1 VKVIVA
7 DDVTAVGRFVARLV
21 EQAAPSVLGVAT
33 GSSPEPA
40 YRELVAA
47 RRLAAST
54 HLCLLDEYVGLPSSH
69 PQRYRKVI
77 QRELAGPL
85 GIDHVHAPDVD
96 ADDLDDAATEYEQL
110 LDELGGVD
118 VQLLGIGRNGHIGFN
133 EPGTSFDSIT
143 HVATLTETT
152 RHDNARFFEE
162 PDNVPRMVITQGL
175 ATISRARS
183 LVLIATGTTKRHAVR
198 QLVRGDVSPQC
209 PATSLSNHPELTIV
223 GDRLALDGIDRTPED
238 HP

>member
-1 VKVIVA
+1 M
-7 DDVTAVGRFVARLV
+7 ARLV
-21 EQAAPSVLGVAT
+21 GDAAPAVLGVAT

-47 RRLAAST
+47 RGLATST
-54 HLCLLDEYVGLPSSH
+54 HLCLLDEYVGLPHNH
-69 PQRYRKVI
+69 PQRYRQVI

-85 GIDHVHAPDVD
+85 GIEQVHAPDVD
-96 ADDLDDAATEYEQL
+96 ADDLDEAAAEYERL

-133 EPGTSFDSIT
+133 EPGTFFNSVT
-143 HVATLTETT
+143 HVATLTATT
-152 RHDNARFFEE
+152 RNDNARFFDH
-162 PDNVPRMVITQGL
+162 PGDVPHKVITQGL

-183 LVLIATGTTKRHAVR
+183 LVLIATGASKRRAVN
-198 QLVRGDVSPQC
+198 QLVSGEVSTLC

-223 GDRLALDGIDRTPED
+223 GDRLALDGIDRTLED
-238 HP
+238 HS